1 LRSPD
6 FRGPAGGRQTII
18 LVLADDTIG
27 YMLDRLQDHGGTAV
41 VAMVSSGTCKLAQ
54 LWPASDE
61 RLVVAQ
67 EDDVVADVHE
77 NTEVAMF
84 FDYLAH
90 VGTATVVR
98 RITRAWSPR
107 SRSSPHRRYA
117 GLSGHTHPDAL
128 QQQPI
133 LPPRVGLQPGLQLTV
148 SGTHRLR
155 PVQPLHH

>member
-1 LRSPD
+1 MDDRDRRRALAAPAVSRTLRSPD

-18 LVLADDTIG
+18 LVLADDTVG

-41 VAMVSSGTCKLAQ
+41 VAMVSSGTCKLAH

-98 RITRAWSPR
+98 RITARLVTPE
-107 SRSSPHRRYA
+107 PF
-117 GLSGHTHPDAL
+117 
-128 QQQPI
+128 QPA
-133 LPPRVGLQPGLQLTV
+133 
-148 SGTHRLR
+148 
-155 PVQPLHH
+155 